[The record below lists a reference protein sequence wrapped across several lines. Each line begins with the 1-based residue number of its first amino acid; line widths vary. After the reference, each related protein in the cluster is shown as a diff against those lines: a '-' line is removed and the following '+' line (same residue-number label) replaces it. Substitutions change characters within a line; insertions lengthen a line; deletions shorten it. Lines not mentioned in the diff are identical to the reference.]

1 MRKVILCIALAV
13 ALMARGSRW
22 IPCAGMWIG
31 YHPAFSLPQKHLLLG
46 KLWLHGPDNV
56 PAVFVESASPR
67 ILRAYRV
74 VVERAGEW
82 GFLVV
87 PQRVLQTSE
96 LVPECLGCPDRDTYA
111 VYSPGAEAILFDQ
124 VWVRRMTDRELL
136 ILMAHEV
143 GHVVD
148 RHTGRNTHW
157 ALREAQGYTSEAF
170 ADFVARLL
178 VSPEEVTQFNEK
190 YSMQVT
196 RLRGKPTKPFLFC
209 ASSV

>member
-1 MRKVILCIALAV
+1 MILCIALAV

-56 PAVFVESASPR
+56 PAVFVEPASPR

-136 ILMAHEV
+136 ILTAHEI

-148 RHTGRNTHW
+148 RHTGRTTHW
-157 ALREAQGYTSEAF
+157 AFREVQGYTSEAF

-178 VSPEEVTQFNEK
+178 VSPEEVTEFNEK

-196 RLRGKPTKPFLFC
+196 RLRGEPAKPFLFRV
-209 ASSV
+209 SSV